1 MLLAFCLGA
10 SSSRWINDINLWV
23 VAAPTGNCFI
33 DFLAG
38 FLKSEPDIARE
49 RENGGA
55 AARRP
60 HPSRALSTEALGARA
75 LDPHALG
82 AVDGSSLDSYLQHS
96 VLEAGVDLARLC
108 PQVASCSFGT
118 NRSRCSLRWQ

>member
-1 MLLAFCLGA
+1 MRAFLLCGGSGGMLQVPLGPNLMDTTWVLLAFCLGA

-23 VAAPTGNCFI
+23 VAAPTGNRFI

-55 AARRP
+55 LHGGPTLPAPCRRGFRRSSP
-60 HPSRALSTEALGARA
+60 LSR
-75 LDPHALG
+75 
-82 AVDGSSLDSYLQHS
+82 
-96 VLEAGVDLARLC
+96 
-108 PQVASCSFGT
+108 
-118 NRSRCSLRWQ
+118 